1 MQATAQK
8 LESEGQAQPTV
19 IGYVDA
25 ITAGRI
31 YGWAWDRE
39 RPAAKIAI
47 RFEVAGETVAAVIAD
62 VLREDLKESQIGD
75 GAHAFEAVLP
85 EAVKPNEM
93 RILAVCPKTGSTV
106 ELARRAPT
114 GAASAGAP
122 GDIREVVQ
130 TLCRSHHVI
139 HRNLQS
145 VAAAVADVRKAANG
159 EETAAKEAEQSAAK
173 ERAAVLSRLD
183 SLEAAMLRVDGL
195 VRDQGSALQ
204 GLQQRPVDRI
214 SRLLSGVAVGL
225 AAAALALTLL
235 H

>member
-1 MQATAQK
+1 M
-8 LESEGQAQPTV
+8 
-19 IGYVDA
+19 
-25 ITAGRI
+25 
-31 YGWAWDRE
+31 
-39 RPAAKIAI
+39 
-47 RFEVAGETVAAVIAD
+47 
-62 VLREDLKESQIGD
+62 
-75 GAHAFEAVLP
+75 
-85 EAVKPNEM
+85 
-93 RILAVCPKTGSTV
+93 
-106 ELARRAPT
+106 
-114 GAASAGAP
+114 
-122 GDIREVVQ
+122 VQ

-183 SLEAAMLRVDGL
+183 SLEAAMLRVDAL
-195 VRDQGSALQ
+195 VRDQGSPLQ

-214 SRLLSGVAVGL
+214 SRLSSGVAVGL